1 MDQSEAKRLRLKPL
15 NSLFHVDDDDDDD
28 DDEEFDVRGGG
39 GGGGRGVGA
48 EQRGAGRK
56 EDEDVDTK
64 RKNRTSK
71 EIFEVDSIFGSL
83 GTINSFTGES
93 LEKDDYWQI
102 WQTNLCKSEYASC
115 TEEKVG
121 VSNSTVFETL
131 FYFCTCLW
139 YMINV

>member
-1 MDQSEAKRLRLKPL
+1 MLNITSIPDWSDDVISVDQSEAKRLRLKPL

-28 DDEEFDVRGGG
+28 DEEFDVRGGG
-39 GGGGRGVGA
+39 GELRGVILR
-48 EQRGAGRK
+48 RGAGRK

-93 LEKDDYWQI
+93 LEKDGY
-102 WQTNLCKSEYASC
+102 
-115 TEEKVG
+115 
-121 VSNSTVFETL
+121 
-131 FYFCTCLW
+131 
-139 YMINV
+139 

>member
-28 DDEEFDVRGGG
+28 DEEFDVRGGG
-39 GGGGRGVGA
+39 GELRGVIA
-48 EQRGAGRK
+48 VRRGAGRK

-93 LEKDDYWQI
+93 LEKDGYWQI

-121 VSNSTVFETL
+121 VSNSTVFVTL
-131 FYFCTCLW
+131 VKVAHFYDKW
-139 YMINV
+139 